1 MVYVLRS
8 AHHGDAV
15 AVLQVQIVSS
25 QQLDVASHHTA
36 HVHSVSLTHVQHAE
50 RLAVELGARH
60 HYHAALHRVVDGV
73 PIDFLTVPVL
83 LHTLTEQNCHCRHLV
98 AVGHHEHVVVHLQ
111 LRRCQRH
118 DHLAASPDARY
129 DEVAVGHLRHLGNGH
144 ARYGRIDY
152 HKLSYK
158 GVVFVVARARLKVG
172 WAHKKLAHEYHG
184 EYHAHNTQ
192 RIGHGTSQCCTAAR
206 LMGVGKSLLRGTK
219 SRCISGGTTQN
230 AHHLGYVDGQYQ
242 AQRQCHCRSCQYDA
256 QSPKVERYALVT
268 HHAYEVGAHMQTER
282 IHKQRQSERLG
293 EREHLCVSREVHATS
308 YNSDKKYESHSER
321 YALDV
326 NLSQCESY

>member
-1 MVYVLRS
+1 MVDVLRS

-15 AVLQVQIVSS
+15 AVLQVQIVGS
-25 QQLDVASHHTA
+25 QQLDVASHHAA
-36 HVHSVSLTHVQHAE
+36 HVHSVSLAHVQHAE

-73 PIDFLTVPVL
+73 PVYLLTVPVL
-83 LHTLTEQNCHCRHLV
+83 LHTLTEEYCHSRYLV

-129 DEVAVGHLRHLGNGH
+129 DEVAVGHLRHVGYGH

-152 HKLSYK
+152 HKLPYE
-158 GVVFVVARARLKVG
+158 GVVFVVASARFEVG

-192 RIGHGTSQCCTAAR
+192 RIGHGTSQSCTAAR
-206 LMGVGKSLLRGTK
+206 LMCVGKSLLRGTQ
-219 SRCISGGTTQN
+219 SRRIGGGTAQY
-230 AHHLGYVDGQYQ
+230 AHHFGHVDGQHQ
-242 AQRQCHCRSCQYDA
+242 AQRQRHGSSCQDYA
-256 QSPKVERYALVT
+256 QTP
-268 HHAYEVGAHMQTER
+268 
-282 IHKQRQSERLG
+282 
-293 EREHLCVSREVHATS
+293 
-308 YNSDKKYESHSER
+308 
-321 YALDV
+321 
-326 NLSQCESY
+326 